1 MVEVATRAHS
11 FAASTSPASTASLV
25 LRVHVR
31 TRDRHAAFATRLR
44 SLCLMRLRAPGL
56 FAICSGAAQ
65 TRRCGAGA
73 NAEAALMTAT
83 KIKLRAMVA
92 ARVFSSAGVGD
103 VGAAFKSSLVCVELW
118 LTRPQASSTQHNTR
132 SVSGGRR
139 RAV

>member
-56 FAICSGAAQ
+56 FAICKGATA
-65 TRRCGAGA
+65 TRRCCGTGAK
-73 NAEAALMTAT
+73 AEVALMMARA
-83 KIKLRAMVA
+83 IKPRAIA
-92 ARVFSSAGVGD
+92 ASASFILG
-103 VGAAFKSSLVCVELW
+103 W
-118 LTRPQASSTQHNTR
+118 
-132 SVSGGRR
+132 RR
-139 RAV
+139 RSRSSVLTQLGGYIELTYATA